1 VRRAGTGVLAVL
13 LALAGTAGLIAFLQ
27 ARDDSSI
34 GGERSGPGIEAPGET
49 SARLRPGNVLLTYK
63 RQEDGAALR
72 ALAEDVAGPPDPALE
87 QAGQAILVERRPGQR
102 QNVVARA
109 WQRRLE
115 APSAADPAV
124 REFAEAW
131 LGQGEME

>member
-1 VRRAGTGVLAVL
+1 VRRAGTLALALL
-13 LALAGTAGLIAFLQ
+13 LALAGTIGVIAFLQ
-27 ARDDSSI
+27 ARDDANI
-34 GGERSGPGIEAPGET
+34 GGERSGPGVQAPGET
-49 SARLRPGNVLLTYK
+49 AERLRRGNVLLTYR

-87 QAGQAILVERRPGQR
+87 EAGQAILVERRPDQG

-109 WQRRLE
+109 WERRLE

-131 LGQGEME
+131 LGQGEVE